1 MREGLGR
8 ATVITLS
15 LLLATLFWTVIA
27 LSIRHQSQTIDEGFH
42 LVAGYR
48 YWQCRDFGVNSEHP
62 PLVKIIAATPLWF
75 SHITAPPGACGKDQ
89 TTKDYGYGLG
99 YNYLYGGQVDA
110 DALLYRARL
119 AASTFALLLAAGCFL
134 LGYALFGAQAGGFA
148 LLLLVFEPTIL
159 AHAAL
164 VTTDTALSA
173 FLLLAVLAFYLYS
186 RSRQGVWLI
195 ATGIATGATLS
206 AKHSGV
212 LIVPIL
218 IALAAVESAW
228 ERRVTSMKTGGSI
241 LRLLSRRAGELAMI
255 FLIAIAVLWMT
266 YTWRYSARPGAEVMT
281 FPLTDFIAKAQQ
293 QGTHGFVLTA
303 AIPALA
309 KAHLLPE
316 AYLYGLVDVLNVSD
330 PGQPP
335 FLLGKLYPSGRW
347 YYFPVAF
354 IIKATLGFLAL
365 LLLALVAGHWM
376 SSDRQLAFAYLMIPP
391 LILLLVASRSGLNIG
406 LRHVLPMFSFLCVLI
421 AGAMVPL
428 WGRSIG
434 WKAVMVLLVGAH
446 VISSLRAYPNYLAY
460 SNEAW
465 GGPLNTYRYLTD
477 SNVDWGNG
485 LYQVRD
491 YLQAHHITDCWMAYD
506 GVASTAYYGIPC
518 RRLSASIGEFTAVP
532 PYEVTG
538 TFILSALTVSGIEW
552 EPGELNP
559 YHSFQ
564 EAKPVDNIAGA
575 MLVYRGTFHLQ
586 GVAAVEHI
594 AHSMQLDGEGKFAEA
609 LSEAEMAVALTP
621 GSVRSHLAAGKALSE
636 LNRKAEAQKELK
648 TTLRVAAQNG
658 LAWYP
663 IQIAEA
669 RRELRSLGST
679 DLDRVFRGD

>member
-1 MREGLGR
+1 MRKGPGR
-8 ATVITLS
+8 AAVIALP
-15 LLLATLFWTVIA
+15 LLLTTLFWMVIA

-42 LVAGYR
+42 LLAGYR
-48 YWQCRDFGVNSEHP
+48 YWQCADFGVNSEHP
-62 PLVKIIAATPLWF
+62 PLVKIVAATPLWF
-75 SHITAPPGACGKDQ
+75 SHIPAPRGACGKDQ

-110 DALLYRARL
+110 DALLRRARL
-119 AASTFALLLAAGCFL
+119 AVSIFALLLAAGCFL
-134 LGYALFGAQAGGFA
+134 LGYALFGPQAGAFA
-148 LLLLVFEPTIL
+148 LFLLVFEPTIL

-164 VTTDTALSA
+164 VTTDAALSA
-173 FLLLAVLAFYLYS
+173 FVSLAVLAFYLYS
-186 RSRQGVWLI
+186 RSRQVLWQV

-218 IALAAVESAW
+218 IALAAVEFAW
-228 ERRVTSMKTGGSI
+228 ERKVTNASAGSI
-241 LRLLSRRAGELAMI
+241 LHLGVRRAGELAII
-255 FLIAIAVLWMT
+255 FLIAVAVLWT
-266 YTWRYSARPGAEVMT
+266 SYGWRYAARPHGEAMT
-281 FPLTDFIAKAQQ
+281 LPLTDFIAKAQL
-293 QGTHGFVLTA
+293 QGTHGFVLTT
-303 AIPALA
+303 AIPALV

-335 FLLGKLYPSGRW
+335 FLLGKLYPNGLW

-365 LLLALVAGHWM
+365 LLLALVTGHWM
-376 SSDRQLAFAYLMIPP
+376 SSDRQLPFPYLVIPP
-391 LILLLVASRSGLNIG
+391 LIFLLVASHSGLNIG
-406 LRHVLPMFSFLCVLI
+406 LRHVLPIFPFLCVLI

-428 WGRSIG
+428 WGRGPG
-434 WKAVMVLLVGAH
+434 WKAVIALLVGAH

-491 YLQAHHITDCWMAYD
+491 YLRAHRITDCWMAYD
-506 GVASTAYYGIPC
+506 GVASTAYYDIPC
-518 RRLSASIGEFTAVP
+518 RRLSASIGDFTEVP

-538 TFILSALTVSGIEW
+538 TFILSALTASGIEW

-564 EAKPVDNIAGA
+564 ESKPLDNIAGA

-594 AHSMQLDGEGKFAEA
+594 AHSTQLQGEGKFAEA
-609 LSEAEMAVALTP
+609 LSEAETAVALTP
-621 GSVRSHLAAGKALSE
+621 KSVRAHLAAGKALSA
-636 LNRKAEAQKELK
+636 LNRKAEAEQELE
-648 TTLRVAAQNG
+648 TTLRVAAENG
-658 LAWYP
+658 MVWYP

-669 RRELRSLGST
+669 RRELQESRL
-679 DLDRVFRGD
+679 RVLK

>member
-1 MREGLGR
+1 MKNSGTAAVIGLP
-8 ATVITLS
+8 
-15 LLLATLFWTVIA
+15 LLLTVLFWTMIV

-48 YWQCRDFGVNSEHP
+48 YWQCRDFAINSEHP
-62 PLVKIIAATPLWF
+62 PLVKMVATTPVWF
-75 SHITAPPGACGKDQ
+75 SRAPAPPGSCGKEQ

-99 YNYLYGGQVDA
+99 YNYLYGGLVDA

-119 AASTFALLLAAGCFL
+119 AASIFALLLAGGCFL
-134 LGYALFGAQAGGFA
+134 LGYALFGAQAGALA

-173 FLLLAVLAFYLYS
+173 FLLLAVVAFYLYS
-186 RSRQGVWLI
+186 RSRQTLWLV
-195 ATGIATGATLS
+195 ATGIATGATFS

-218 IALAAVESAW
+218 LALAVVEFAW
-228 ERRVTSMKTGGSI
+228 DYFVNKSQTASLPRLARRVGD
-241 LRLLSRRAGELAMI
+241 LAVI
-255 FLIAIAVLWMT
+255 FLVAIAVLWTT
-266 YTWRYSARPGAEVMT
+266 YGWRYGARPDGGTMT
-281 FPLTDFIAKAQQ
+281 LPLADFIEKAQQ
-293 QGTHGFVLTA
+293 QGTHGFVLTS

-335 FLLGKLYPSGRW
+335 FLLGRLYPNGRW
-347 YYFPVAF
+347 YYFPVVF
-354 IIKATLGFLAL
+354 IIKTTLGFLAL
-365 LLLALVAGHWM
+365 LLLALIAGRWTA
-376 SSDRQLAFAYLMIPP
+376 SDRMLPFAYLTVPP
-391 LILLLVASRSGLNIG
+391 LILLLVASQSGLNIG
-406 LRHVLPMFSFLCVLI
+406 LRHVLAIFPFLCVLI
-421 AGAMVPL
+421 AGAAISW
-428 WGRSIG
+428 WGRGAG
-434 WKAVMVLLVGAH
+434 WKAVIVLLVGAH
-446 VISSLRAYPNYLAY
+446 MISSLRAYPNYLAY

-465 GGPLNTYRYLTD
+465 GGPMNTYRYLTD

-491 YLQAHHITDCWMAYD
+491 YLRAHHITDCWMSYD
-506 GVASTAYYGIPC
+506 GVASTTYYGIPC
-518 RRLSASIGEFTAVP
+518 RRLSASIGDFTELP

-538 TFILSALTVSGIEW
+538 TFVLSALTVSGIEW

-559 YHSFQ
+559 YHIFQ
-564 EAKPVDNIAGA
+564 NTRPVDNIAGA
-575 MLVYRGTFHLQ
+575 MLVYRGSFQLA
-586 GVAAVEHI
+586 GVTAVEHI
-594 AHSMQLDGEGKFAEA
+594 AHAMQLQNEGKFSEA
-609 LSEAEMAVALTP
+609 LSDAEMAIALTP
-621 GSVRSHLAAGKALSE
+621 DSVRAHLAAGKALSA
-636 LNRKAEAQKELK
+636 LNRRAEAQRELQ
-648 TTLRVAAQNG
+648 TTLRVAAHNG

-669 RRELRSLGST
+669 QRELRSLSGT
-679 DLDRVFRGD
+679 NLHPAF